1 MFCFL
6 LIFRQVTIERRQM
19 TLNDYHESQAEKQN
33 FSFPSKSVPLPR
45 IEKPETSPVR
55 DPTNLLVKFR
65 DQSNLK
71 KSSSSNLKS
80 STSKLNNLF
89 HCFLKEP
96 QHVSPN
102 KRLSKTISHTSSTSI
117 NGQIQ
122 PQSVLKPS
130 NNILTRKSV
139 MENEGDYNDQQAND
153 YELDDIRIINEHVH
167 EYYYAIRIL
176 PGQNPRSVFIGWVTS
191 RFKPFYRPDETSIT
205 TLQSLIRHCTIIETA
220 DDGSIVNSV
229 QRRDAYMF
237 SVGDLLES
245 ILDKENVARRVAN
258 GLLIGCLCDIST
270 GQLTFYVNGKE
281 STQKLQVEPSTKLYP
296 AVFVEPTV
304 KEVLQFELGRI
315 KVTNY
320 PLNFHRML
328 RFVVCIEFFTF
339 DCSII
344 PQSQSRRTF
353 YSSTTTSFTST
364 IISSLSL
371 VTRSEH
377 DCSMSTIEII
387 GYSRLECIRRRSR
400 YRSLFPCLFSS
411 SITSFSSANGSD
423 LHPGRRSVYGYT
435 KRRRR

>member
-1 MFCFL
+1 MCCFL

-19 TLNDYHESQAEKQN
+19 MLNDYHESQAEKQN

-320 PLNFHRML
+320 PFELPSNVEICCVHR
-328 RFVVCIEFFTF
+328 
-339 DCSII
+339 I
-344 PQSQSRRTF
+344 P
-353 YSSTTTSFTST
+353 Y
-364 IISSLSL
+364 L
-371 VTRSEH
+371 
-377 DCSMSTIEII
+377 
-387 GYSRLECIRRRSR
+387 
-400 YRSLFPCLFSS
+400 
-411 SITSFSSANGSD
+411 
-423 LHPGRRSVYGYT
+423 
-435 KRRRR
+435 